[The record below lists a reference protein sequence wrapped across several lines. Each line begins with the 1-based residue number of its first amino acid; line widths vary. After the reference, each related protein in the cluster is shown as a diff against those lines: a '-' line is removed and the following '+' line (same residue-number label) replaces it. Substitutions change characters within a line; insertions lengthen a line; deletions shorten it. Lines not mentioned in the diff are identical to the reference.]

1 MDATTFFL
9 TYPRC
14 NLGHEQLHDAL
25 KLIKPV
31 VWARVAQEQHE
42 DGGLHLHVCIRYG
55 ARVRTR
61 SDARIFDVMGFH
73 PNIQVP
79 RKLKDVLEYC
89 GKAGN
94 FRDFGPVPST
104 ACIYDTLLQEA
115 KSRNR
120 EEFDRVAL
128 ANRVSLQWAL
138 HIWAVATQ
146 ATNDVVEPGQG
157 HMCLQL
163 QGLQLPAGSTAV
175 IGPSGCGK
183 STWAKSVAPKP
194 ALWVS
199 HMDDLCKYRVGHHQ
213 SIIFDD
219 MDFKHMPRVAQ
230 IHITDQTDVRSLHVR
245 YRTVTIPAGVTKIFT
260 GNEKMFSDDEAINR
274 RVHYINII
282 SFAI

>member
-9 TYPRC
+9 TYPQSEFT
-14 NLGHEQLHDAL
+14 HEQVHEFLQS
-25 KLIKPV
+25 IKPV
-31 VWARVAQEQHE
+31 VWARVGLETHE
-42 DGGLHLHVCIRYG
+42 SGDPHCHAVVRFG
-55 ARVRTR
+55 ARVKTR
-61 SDARIFDVMGFH
+61 SNVRLFDLLGRH

-79 RKLKDVLEYC
+79 RKVRDVLEYC
-89 GKAGN
+89 AKAGN
-94 FRDFGPVPST
+94 YRDFGPVPSS
-104 ACIYDTLLQEA
+104 ASIYDTLLQEA
-115 KSRNR
+115 TRRNR
-120 EEFDRVAL
+120 EEFDRVAM
-128 ANRVSLQWAL
+128 ANRVSFQWAL
-138 HIWAVATQ
+138 HIWAIATQ
-146 ATNDVVEPGQG
+146 ATNDVVEPGAG

-163 QGLQLPAGSTAV
+163 QGLQLPQGSTAV

-183 STWAKSVAPKP
+183 STWAKTVAPKP

-199 HMDDLCKYRVGHHQ
+199 HMDDLCKFRAGHHQ